1 MNQSRNSPDIELKEL
16 VKIYPFV
23 KVGIFDRKRQ
33 RETLEKQRAMP
44 YLTNEGVI
52 TVQHINLSIPAG
64 SFVSIL
70 GPSGC
75 GKTTLLRVLAG
86 LERPQSGAIEGITPW
101 ETALL
106 FQDDRLLPWR
116 TVEQHLTDVLP
127 REQRG
132 RVPELLALAELEG
145 EEKSRPA
152 ALSGGMGRR
161 LALARCLALPARL
174 YLLDEPFA
182 GVDLSRALR
191 ILEGL
196 KALPAP
202 VLLVSHE
209 PAVLTA
215 ADAVIQLDGPPLRV
229 R

>member
-1 MNQSRNSPDIELKEL
+1 MIGCKDLTVSFWGRAVLDRFSLAIPD
-16 VKIYPFV
+16 
-23 KVGIFDRKRQ
+23 
-33 RETLEKQRAMP
+33 T
-44 YLTNEGVI
+44 GV
-52 TVQHINLSIPAG
+52 TALS
-64 SFVSIL
+64 

-86 LERPQSGAIEGITPW
+86 LQKLQGGTVEGVSPQ

-127 REQRG
+127 RDQRDS
-132 RVPELLALAELEG
+132 VPALLALAELEG
-145 EEKSRPA
+145 EEHTRPA
-152 ALSGGMGRR
+152 ELSGGMGRR

-182 GVDLSRALR
+182 GVDLPRALR
-191 ILEGL
+191 ILERL

-209 PAVLTA
+209 PAVLAA
-215 ADAVIQLDGPPLRV
+215 ADAVIKLDGPPLTRL
-229 R
+229 

>member
-1 MNQSRNSPDIELKEL
+1 MGKG
-16 VKIYPFV
+16 
-23 KVGIFDRKRQ
+23 VGAVIRCKDLTVSFGGRAVLDRFS
-33 RETLEKQRAMP
+33 L
-44 YLTNEGVI
+44 N
-52 TVQHINLSIPAG
+52 IPAAG
-64 SFVSIL
+64 VTALS

-86 LERPQSGAIEGITPW
+86 LEKPRSGAVEGIVPRQ
-101 ETALL
+101 TALL

-127 REQRG
+127 KSRWGE
-132 RVPELLALAELEG
+132 VPARLALAELEG
-145 EEKSRPA
+145 EEHTFPA

-182 GVDLSRALR
+182 GVDLPRALR
-191 ILEGL
+191 ILERL

-209 PAVLTA
+209 PAILA
-215 ADAVIQLDGPPLRV
+215 AANRVIDLDGPPLTLL
-229 R
+229 

>member
-1 MNQSRNSPDIELKEL
+1 M
-16 VKIYPFV
+16 
-23 KVGIFDRKRQ
+23 IFCK
-33 RETLEKQRAMP
+33 
-44 YLTNEGVI
+44 
-52 TVQHINLSIPAG
+52 NLSVSYGDRVVLDHFSLKIPDTGITAL
-64 SFVSIL
+64 S

-86 LERPQSGAIEGITPW
+86 LERPRSGAVEGIVPRQ
-101 ETALL
+101 TALL

-127 REQRG
+127 KSRWRE
-132 RVPELLALAELEG
+132 VPALLALTELEG
-145 EEKSRPA
+145 EEHTFPA

-182 GVDLSRALR
+182 GVDLPRALR
-191 ILEGL
+191 ILERL

-202 VLLVSHE
+202 VLLISHE
-209 PAVLTA
+209 PAILA
-215 ADAVIQLDGPPLRV
+215 RADHVVELDGPPLTQL
-229 R
+229 